1 MNIKRFLLLGI
12 MALYAIIPAWGQ
24 AQKVEI
30 RGSVIDDEGE
40 PAISIVIR
48 DQNEKGDVYGITDL
62 DGKFKI
68 MADPN
73 TTLHFSGFAYA
84 SKTVKLKGKTTINVV
99 ISYEASMIDE
109 VVITTKKVVDKLL
122 PEPTDIEIVGNQY
135 IIHPK
140 VKIPKEMYKPNTR
153 IVVQPMLVNITR
165 KTQSLFRPAVVTG
178 KEYAITLERMMEFDL
193 SRDPLAAFQ
202 EKTQKIDKNEVIA
215 YVDSLY
221 MDNPDDECRC
231 DIYMYL
237 VEYKKLAYKDTVVIA
252 KGTVNPMRFFTYQA
266 DGMKIRDEK
275 YIPKPQKQQ
284 RGDRGEVKLNFLINS
299 ATIDE
304 KDPNNQRELEK
315 MRLRLQE
322 IETDP
327 NSEFLSFSVKGVSSP
342 EGPYQSNL
350 KLAQK
355 RTDSTLKR
363 IFGFLNGGT
372 INAIKDSTYTEGVVA
387 SWEEVAELM
396 ERDSLPTD
404 KLREIINCYPDNM
417 ASQYS
422 RILRLPEYR
431 NVILTTY
438 LPRLRRVE
446 YSFNYSVMRLLNDEE
461 IRIMYKQDYK
471 KLVPYEFWR
480 IYLDADNDSTRE
492 VICRQALEQYPKF
505 MIMAN
510 ELAALLIEQK
520 KADSK
525 LLEPFVSRSA
535 PTELL
540 CNQVI
545 ALMDERAYNR
555 ADSII
560 DFLPDNDMTQDV
572 RAIVGAYNGH
582 FEDAYERFGT
592 QGGINEVVLLMAMKQ
607 NEEAWEKAQELPDEP
622 LSYYLRAACA
632 NRLDKVSE
640 AYAFIKRALNE
651 DPSLKEIA
659 QIDGDVTDLLQQL
672 EDEKKELKE
681 KAEKTKEKNET
692 EDTETE
698 ESGLNEE
705 KTIKQ

>member
-12 MALYAIIPAWGQ
+12 VALYAIIPAWGQ

-109 VVITTKKVVDKLL
+109 VVITAKKVVDKLL

-275 YIPKPQKQQ
+275 YIPKPQKHP
-284 RGDRGEVKLNFLINS
+284 RGDRGEVKLNFLMN
-299 ATIDE
+299 
-304 KDPNNQRELEK
+304 
-315 MRLRLQE
+315 
-322 IETDP
+322 
-327 NSEFLSFSVKGVSSP
+327 
-342 EGPYQSNL
+342 
-350 KLAQK
+350 
-355 RTDSTLKR
+355 
-363 IFGFLNGGT
+363 
-372 INAIKDSTYTEGVVA
+372 
-387 SWEEVAELM
+387 
-396 ERDSLPTD
+396 
-404 KLREIINCYPDNM
+404 
-417 ASQYS
+417 
-422 RILRLPEYR
+422 
-431 NVILTTY
+431 
-438 LPRLRRVE
+438 
-446 YSFNYSVMRLLNDEE
+446 
-461 IRIMYKQDYK
+461 
-471 KLVPYEFWR
+471 WR
-480 IYLDADNDSTRE
+480 K
-492 VICRQALEQYPKF
+492 C
-505 MIMAN
+505 
-510 ELAALLIEQK
+510 
-520 KADSK
+520 
-525 LLEPFVSRSA
+525 
-535 PTELL
+535 
-540 CNQVI
+540 
-545 ALMDERAYNR
+545 
-555 ADSII
+555 
-560 DFLPDNDMTQDV
+560 
-572 RAIVGAYNGH
+572 
-582 FEDAYERFGT
+582 
-592 QGGINEVVLLMAMKQ
+592 
-607 NEEAWEKAQELPDEP
+607 
-622 LSYYLRAACA
+622 ACA
-632 NRLDKVSE
+632 CRK
-640 AYAFIKRALNE
+640 
-651 DPSLKEIA
+651 
-659 QIDGDVTDLLQQL
+659 
-672 EDEKKELKE
+672 
-681 KAEKTKEKNET
+681 
-692 EDTETE
+692 
-698 ESGLNEE
+698 
-705 KTIKQ
+705 